1 MVLTTKKSEVS
12 IQYQENQ
19 RQNTDPN
26 STLKPPS
33 PNGFN
38 EKTEDIQ
45 DEDIQDPQKI
55 QRMKE
60 WRKVDIRKSCFNN
73 IAFFLPPPPPCLLEN
88 TKLVLCATN
97 HDGKKG

>member
-55 QRMKE
+55 
-60 WRKVDIRKSCFNN
+60 
-73 IAFFLPPPPPCLLEN
+73 
-88 TKLVLCATN
+88 
-97 HDGKKG
+97 